1 MLYRLF
7 SKEKET
13 MLKCQKDKFL
23 LQSKYAYL
31 NCAYMAPT
39 SKKVEKA
46 GIKGIKQKR
55 KPYHVA
61 PEDFFKTADTCRRLF
76 SQLIDNSEPD
86 RIAIL
91 PSVSYGIANVT
102 NNLKGKSGEIIV
114 VDEQFPSNVYPWK
127 AIESE
132 DLKVTFIAKPTGTEK
147 GAVWNQ
153 AILEAIND
161 NTVAVALGNVH
172 WADGTLFDLIRI
184 REKTRKHNAL
194 LVIDGTQSV
203 GALPLSIQE
212 IQPDALICAG
222 YKWLFGPYSIGLGYY
237 GPAFDSGSP
246 IEENWINRKG
256 AENFGGLINY
266 EPNYQPQAL
275 RYEVGE
281 HSNFILLPMMVEA
294 LKQLLKWS
302 VPKVQEYCGHL
313 TNYLIAE
320 TEVFGYKYEAKEYR
334 AGHLIGLTPP
344 EEIDLDRLQKAF
356 KQKKIS
362 VSTRGESIRV
372 SPNVYNDERDID
384 RLIKTL
390 KEIKQ

>member
-1 MLYRLF
+1 M
-7 SKEKET
+7 
-13 MLKCQKDKFL
+13 KCQREKFN
-23 LQSKYAYL
+23 LQRKYAYL
-31 NCAYMAPT
+31 NCAYMSPLL
-39 SKKVEKA
+39 KKVEKA
-46 GIKGIKQKR
+46 GIKGMKKKR
-55 KPYHVA
+55 KPFRITA
-61 PEDFFKTADTCRRLF
+61 DDFFQDTETLRLLF
-76 SQLIDNSEPD
+76 SQLINNPENQ
-86 RIAIL
+86 RVCLI
-91 PSVSYGIANVT
+91 PSVSYGMANVT
-102 NNLKGKSGEIIV
+102 RNLPDSGGNIVV
-114 VDEQFPSNVYPWK
+114 VDEQFPSNVYPWLGLQ
-127 AIESE
+127 
-132 DLKVTFIAKPTGTEK
+132 DK
-147 GAVWNQ
+147 GYEVKFVNAPDSGNRGEGWNE
-153 AILEAIND
+153 AILESIDSQTQVVAI
-161 NTVAVALGNVH
+161 GHVH
-172 WADGTLFDLIRI
+172 WADGTLFDLVSIRKKLD
-184 REKTRKHNAL
+184 EVGGL
-194 LVIDGTQSV
+194 LIIDGTQSV
-203 GALPLSIQE
+203 GALPFDVQTIR
-212 IQPDALICAG
+212 PDALICAG
-222 YKWLFGPYSIGLGYY
+222 YKWLMGPYSIGLAYY
-237 GPAFDSGSP
+237 GSQFDNGTP

-362 VSTRGESIRV
+362 VSTRGKSIRV